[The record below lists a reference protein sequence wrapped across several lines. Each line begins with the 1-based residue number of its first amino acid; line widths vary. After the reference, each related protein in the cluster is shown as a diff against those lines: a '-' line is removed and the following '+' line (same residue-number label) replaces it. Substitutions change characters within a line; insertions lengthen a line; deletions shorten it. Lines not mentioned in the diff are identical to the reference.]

1 MKSKAQEIQI
11 LRDAITTLG
20 ADTYLGPWLGALVD
34 EVERDIRGDL
44 FPCRTLRD
52 TQAECNLQMETTN
65 RLCREHKESV
75 RKECEK
81 LFDHHLVSWR
91 KPDRRKKT
99 NSSSLNGQRICSYRC
114 RI

>member
-81 LFDHHLVSWR
+81 LLADAS
-91 KPDRRKKT
+91 KQCD
-99 NSSSLNGQRICSYRC
+99 SLRGRCGQQLYAALREINL
-114 RI
+114 